1 MMKSRLVLMMSILLV
16 AALAACSSVSESERA
31 ATARATTQQ
40 TSQAGQAGA
49 LKQAATAN
57 QSVAANKSA
66 GHSAATDEHGHNH
79 GDADRVP
86 AFQTDKASLK
96 SLSPTLD
103 PQKFSG
109 KQKLAYEAVRE
120 IPETIAQLPCY
131 CYCDEGFGHKSL
143 HSCFVDDHA
152 GHCAVCVDEALLAYK
167 LQKEERLTPEQIRER
182 VIAQFSR

>member
-1 MMKSRLVLMMSILLV
+1 MKRRLVLMMTTMIL
-16 AALAACSSVSESERA
+16 AATLAACSSVSESERA
-31 ATARATTQQ
+31 ATARSSQQ
-40 TSQAGQAGA
+40 ASRAGQPVASKQGAAAG
-49 LKQAATAN
+49 Q
-57 QSVAANKSA
+57 SA
-66 GHSAATDEHGHNH
+66 GHAAAPDGHDGHSH
-79 GDADRVP
+79 GDAGRVP
-86 AFQTDKASLK
+86 AFQADKASLK

-109 KQKLAYEAVRE
+109 RQKLAYAAVQE

-152 GHCAVCVDEALLAYK
+152 AHCAVCVDEALLAYK
-167 LQKEERLTPEQIRER
+167 LQKEEQQTPEQIRER